1 MKQGATSMNK
11 KRISWTWLPLV
22 AALVLAGCATPPPV
36 ELKLD
41 TQVQFKEQ
49 AQGPQAKAG
58 TPAAVPADAR
68 WWSAFSDPVLDQL
81 IERAARNNTDVQQA
95 AARLAQARALAREVD
110 SDRSPQVGLGASANR
125 GAGLDRAQ
133 GSTKPANLFTAG
145 LAASYEVDLFG
156 RLAGASKAASLD
168 ADSRA
173 ALLQS
178 ARLAVQSEVAQLYLA
193 VRALD
198 AEREIMRD
206 TVQAY
211 RNTLD
216 ITERRNRAGDLG
228 ELDVARVRTE
238 LAATEADALA
248 VERNRALVEH
258 ALAVVLGEVASTFS
272 LPAEDWKTALPA
284 IPAGLPSTM
293 LARRPDVLSA
303 QKTVLAAQERVGVA
317 QTAWF
322 PTIALTASGGYASP
336 DLSDLLKWS
345 ARSWGVG
352 ALLSLPILDGGRR
365 EAGVQGANAQFDEQM
380 AAYRQQVLV
389 AFREV
394 EDQLSSLRLLAEQ
407 SAVQDQAVASA
418 RRASSLSD
426 VRYRN
431 GAIGQLDLLDARRTE
446 LQNRRQAL
454 LVKAL
459 QYQATVGLVR
469 ALGGGWG
476 EATSVSKEGA
486 SPARSGQS

>member
-1 MKQGATSMNK
+1 MNK

>member
-1 MKQGATSMNK
+1 MNK
-11 KRISWTWLPLV
+11 TKISWTWLPLV
-22 AALVLAGCATPPPV
+22 AALVLAGCATPPPI

-41 TQVQFKEQ
+41 TPAQFKEQ
-49 AQGPQAKAG
+49 PQAAAKAA
-58 TPAAVPADAR
+58 PVPSDAR

-81 IERAARNNTDVQQA
+81 IERAASSNTDVQQA

-125 GAGLDRAQ
+125 GAGFDRAQ
-133 GSTKPANLFTAG
+133 GSTKPSNLFAAG
-145 LAASYEVDLFG
+145 LGASYEVDLFG
-156 RLAGASKAASLD
+156 RLAGASKAATLD
-168 ADSRA
+168 ADSRE

-211 RNTLD
+211 RSTLD
-216 ITERRNRAGDLG
+216 ITERRNRAGDVG
-228 ELDVARVRTE
+228 ELDLARVRTE

-258 ALAVVLGEVASTFS
+258 ALAVVLGEVPSNFN
-272 LPAEDWKTALPA
+272 LPAQDWTTALPA

-293 LARRPDVLSA
+293 LARRPDVLAA

-352 ALLSLPILDGGRR
+352 ALLNLPIIDGGRR
-365 EAGVQGANAQFDEQM
+365 EAGLQGANAQFDEQM

-389 AFREV
+389 AFKEV
-394 EDQLSSLRLLAEQ
+394 EDQLSSLRLLADQ
-407 SAVQDQAVASA
+407 SSVQEQAVASA

-431 GAIGQLDLLDARRTE
+431 GAISQLDLLDARRSE

-469 ALGGGWG
+469 ALGGGW
-476 EATSVSKEGA
+476 EAPSSQA
-486 SPARSGQS
+486 STPVVERVAAVR

>member
-1 MKQGATSMNK
+1 MNK
-11 KRISWTWLPLV
+11 KISWTWLPLV
-22 AALVLAGCATPPPV
+22 AALVLAGCATPPPM
-36 ELKLD
+36 ELKVD
-41 TQVQFKEQ
+41 TPVQFKEQ
-49 AQGPQAKAG
+49 SRQTDAGKAAA
-58 TPAAVPADAR
+58 PAASAAVPADGR
-68 WWSAFSDPVLDQL
+68 WWASFNDPVLDNL
-81 IERAARNNTDVQQA
+81 IERAAQNNTDVQQA
-95 AARLAQARALAREVD
+95 AARLAQARALARQVD
-110 SDRSPQVGLGASANR
+110 ADRSPQVGLGASANR
-125 GAGLDRAQ
+125 GAGFDRAQ
-133 GSTKPANLFTAG
+133 GSTKPSNIFAAG
-145 LAASYEVDLFG
+145 LGASYELDLFG
-156 RLAGASKAASLD
+156 RLSGASRAASLD
-168 ADSRA
+168 ADSRE

-178 ARLAVQSEVAQLYLA
+178 ARLLVQSDVAQLYLA

-206 TVQAY
+206 TVEAY
-211 RNTLD
+211 RSTLEL
-216 ITERRNRAGDLG
+216 TERRNRAGDLG

-238 LAATEADALA
+238 LASTEADALA

-258 ALAVVLGEVASTFS
+258 ALAVVLGEVASNFS
-272 LPAEDWKTALPA
+272 LPAQDWKTALPA

-293 LARRPDVLSA
+293 LARRPDVLAA
-303 QKTVLAAQERVGVA
+303 QRRAQAAQERVGVA

-322 PTIALTASGGYASP
+322 PTIALTASGGFASP

-352 ALLSLPILDGGRR
+352 ALLSLPIIDGGRR
-365 EAGVQGANAQFDEQM
+365 DADLQGANAQFDEQM
-380 AAYRQQVLV
+380 AAYRQQVLA
-389 AFREV
+389 AFKDV

-431 GAIGQLDLLDARRTE
+431 GAISQLDLLDARRSE

-469 ALGGGWG
+469 ALGGGW
-476 EATSVSKEGA
+476 EQV
-486 SPARSGQS
+486 